1 METSQNVG
9 TKSAFKVYHAIKK
22 NTRHMGSKFIVQ
34 KHYAEK
40 INTWE
45 REREREREREIT
57 GLRVDASSLRIG
69 REKSSMAKKKKLDI
83 C

>member
-1 METSQNVG
+1 MEKSQNVG

-40 INTWE
+40 INTLE
-45 REREREREREIT
+45 RERQRAIT
-57 GLRVDASSLRIG
+57 GLRF
-69 REKSSMAKKKKLDI
+69 
-83 C
+83 

>member
-1 METSQNVG
+1 MEKNQNVG

-40 INTWE
+40 INTL
-45 REREREREREIT
+45 EREREIT

-69 REKSSMAKKKKLDI
+69 REKSSTAKKKIRYL
-83 C
+83 

>member
-1 METSQNVG
+1 MEKSQNVR

-40 INTWE
+40 INTLE
-45 REREREREREIT
+45 RKREIT
-57 GLRVDASSLRIG
+57 GLRVDALSLRIG
-69 REKSSMAKKKKLDI
+69 REKSNTAKNKFRYL
-83 C
+83 

>member
-1 METSQNVG
+1 MEKSQNVG

-45 REREREREREIT
+45 RERE
-57 GLRVDASSLRIG
+57 
-69 REKSSMAKKKKLDI
+69 K
-83 C
+83 

>member
-1 METSQNVG
+1 MEKSQNVW

-40 INTWE
+40 INTL
-45 REREREREREIT
+45 EREREIT
-57 GLRVDASSLRIG
+57 DLRVDASSLRIG
-69 REKSSMAKKKKLDI
+69 REKSSTAKKKIRYL
-83 C
+83 